1 MSSNVLYDLEVEFV
15 LRPKLYLNG
24 TPIPSIVINKETFKC
39 PAFAK
44 SSLMTKVVKSRPSLK
59 SLSWTTSSLKS
70 LREKTETR
78 RSKVTKKVRRVPR
91 ATWKKKR

>member
-1 MSSNVLYDLEVEFV
+1 MSFNVLYDLEVEFV

-24 TPIPSIVINKETFKC
+24 TPIPSIVIKKETFKC

-44 SSLMTKVVKSRPSLK
+44 SSLMTKVVKLLPSLK
-59 SLSWTTSSLKS
+59 NPLWTTSSLKS
-70 LREKTETR
+70 LRKEMETMR
-78 RSKVTKKVRRVPR
+78 PKVAKKVRRLPR